1 MPATISEISVIK
13 YPCSNQSKLVSKM
26 SNKKY
31 NDKSFTLFVIYV
43 LYNWGNNW
51 IEFTIG
57 ANVATINAII
67 IYVFYKIIGVWN
79 YKIGALFCVNR
90 LNKKK
95 LISI

>member
-31 NDKSFTLFVIYV
+31 NNNSFTLFVIYG